1 MPHDEQKFRNGH
13 LWIINKIPNNKCTS
27 LYQIIPSFSIDI
39 TEVLKRIASLV
50 QPSQKVVVDEF
61 QPSDWILKYVLDNTQ
76 MLHVGIIYLH

>member
-1 MPHDEQKFRNGH
+1 MNKSFGMVICELLTRFQTINVHPYARSSPLFPLTSQKYWKY
-13 LWIINKIPNNKCTS
+13 LKI
-27 LYQIIPSFSIDI
+27 
-39 TEVLKRIASLV
+39 IASLV